1 MCVVVYVCS
10 YVCGWSSP
18 TKVACFFFASI
29 HSNVQ
34 ASLSL
39 GDWGKQKK
47 KNSINGIQET
57 WIILRDESLFHGF
70 SAYFFSLQLSSPS
83 SNLRLE
89 RNLRVW
95 LFLSDLLWVLLA
107 WLIVWTVISKIESK
121 VVLLSCFSKSIR
133 NIIENIENTF
143 WNFKCRLTSWDEDV
157 TEHIF
162 TVLSVRW
169 RMIWRKKLVN
179 ALFWFLL
186 TTLWGDTNAFC
197 LDL

>member
-1 MCVVVYVCS
+1 MEYKKLES
-10 YVCGWSSP
+10 YCETSRSSMAFP
-18 TKVACFFFASI
+18 LI
-29 HSNVQ
+29 
-34 ASLSL
+34 
-39 GDWGKQKK
+39 
-47 KNSINGIQET
+47 
-57 WIILRDESLFHGF
+57 
-70 SAYFFSLQLSSPS
+70 FFSLQLSSPS